1 MYYWGYYSS
10 MIVLIPAI
18 IFTFYAQ
25 ISVKSNF
32 DKYSK
37 INNSLGMTGMEA
49 ARRMLEANG
58 LGHLP
63 INILNGNSL
72 TNYYDPR
79 NKTLNLSQEIYNS
92 RSITACCVACHEVGH
107 AIQDD
112 LGYGPLRLRNTIVP
126 VVNLSQNIA
135 WPLIIIGMIFT
146 FKAET
151 QSIFFTI
158 GVLCFVFVVLFHL
171 ITLPVE
177 LNASSRALEQLQELN
192 MVNDADLVGSR
203 KVLRAAAMT
212 YIAALAAALA
222 NLLRVLLI
230 VGGRRD

>member
-1 MYYWGYYSS
+1 MYWGYYSS

-25 ISVKSNF
+25 ISVKNNF
-32 DKYSK
+32 NKYSN
-37 INNSLGMTGMEA
+37 INNSKGLTGMDA
-49 ARRMLEANG
+49 ARIMLEANG
-58 LGHLP
+58 LGRLP
-63 INILNGNSL
+63 INMISGNSL

-79 NKTLNLSQEIYNS
+79 NKTLNLSQDVYSS
-92 RSITACCVACHEVGH
+92 RSITAMCVACHEVGH
-107 AIQDD
+107 AIQDE

-146 FKAET
+146 FKADT
-151 QSIFFTI
+151 QSIFFTV

-171 ITLPVE
+171 VTLPVE
-177 LNASSRALEQLQELN
+177 LNASNRALEQLQELN
-192 MVNDADLVGSR
+192 MVNASDLTGSR

-212 YIAALAAALA
+212 YVAALATALA
-222 NLLRVLLI
+222 NLLRVLVI
-230 VGGRRD
+230 IGGRRD